1 CSVWL
6 GRLFLDNHIFRQ
18 GFEALS
24 VWLDHSDGYVTSF
37 AGVDVADGAVFA
49 LVCAT
54 DDFAASTVFEFAWLF
69 GFHLCYSITCSAA

>member
-1 CSVWL
+1 MVRPSI
-6 GRLFLDNHIFRQ
+6 LDNHIFRQ
-18 GFEALS
+18 GFESLS
-24 VWLDHSDGYVTSF
+24 VWLDHSNGDVTSF

-54 DDFAASTVFEFAWLF
+54 DDFAASAVFEFVWLF